1 MDNLFFEQLVQRIEG
16 DRKAMNQAADI
27 LRGMIDRRVWRKL
40 TLKREIPEDLD
51 ELEELFYR
59 QQIFFRQIQME
70 GNWWTR
76 CSGRLLAFTAD
87 DDTPVLLSPGFADYT
102 FVDPRT
108 GRRCSAR
115 KHMDR
120 LKKEAFSLSYPMPQG
135 KLTISSFIGH
145 ALRQL
150 SAYDGICA
158 LLACLGVVLLTM
170 FTPYACKMLFD
181 EVIPS
186 GDANQLTPIAVLLFS
201 AAAGLVMVQM
211 TRNYL
216 VVRMKDKT
224 EYAMQTS
231 LMTRLLSLPVGFFK
245 KYSPGELS
253 NRVLSVVR
261 FSTQLTEDMLS
272 TILTLLFTVMMFL
285 QFFTYGGPLLWT
297 GILVMALYMLTIYVQ
312 YSCRKKVQDQAN
324 VYASKLTGLIY
335 NLAVGAQKIRTNG
348 AEIRAF
354 RHWAEAY
361 EPSDPDGS
369 RYPALFNYSNSISYN
384 FRMVPLIVTMLAAW
398 HYGLGLS
405 DYIAYCSVLTIATEA
420 IQNFQRITK
429 VMAQLAPEIK
439 LCRPILEEQPETDEG
454 SIFLKDVSGNIDI
467 RGLKFRYDEDMPY
480 LFNNLNLRIHA
491 GDYVA
496 FVGPSGC
503 GKSTLVRLM
512 LGFEQAEAG
521 SIFYDEHNLDD
532 INKPS
537 LRRYCISI
545 CLQDGQ
551 LVEGTIRDNILFG
564 NGNYT
569 DEEVWE
575 AAKNAA
581 LIKDIEAMPRGLDT
595 PISADGQGVSGGQRQ
610 RILIA
615 RALIR
620 KPKIVFL
627 DEATSALDNISQH
640 IITENLAKM
649 HCTRITIAHRMST
662 IRECNRI
669 IVLND
674 GRVEEDG
681 SFDELLAKGGLFS
694 EIIKR
699 QTV

>member
-1 MDNLFFEQLVQRIEG
+1 MNNLFFEQLVQRIEG
-16 DRKAMNQAADI
+16 DRKAMNQAAD
-27 LRGMIDRRVWRKL
+27 LFRGMIDRKVWKKL

-51 ELEELFYR
+51 QLEEAFYR
-59 QQIFFRQIQME
+59 QQIFFRQLRLE
-70 GNWWTR
+70 GKWWRR
-76 CSGRLLAFTAD
+76 CSGKLLAFSAD
-87 DDTPVLLSPGFADYT
+87 DDTPVLLAPGFADYT

-108 GRRCSAR
+108 GQRCNARR
-115 KHMDR
+115 HMER
-120 LKKEAFSLSYPMPQG
+120 LKKEAFALSYPLPQG
-135 KLTISSFIGH
+135 ELTIRSLIGH

-150 SAYDGICA
+150 SVYDGVCA

-170 FTPYACKMLFD
+170 FTPYACKLLFD

-186 GDANQLTPIAVLLFS
+186 GDAAQIAPIAVLLFS

-216 VVRMKDKT
+216 VVRMKDKM
-224 EYAMQTS
+224 EYAMQSS
-231 LMTRLLSLPVGFFK
+231 LMTRLLSLPAAFFK

-272 TILTLLFTVMMFL
+272 TILTLLFTVMLFL

-297 GILVMALYMLTIYVQ
+297 GIVVMALYMLTIYVQ

-324 VYASKLTGLIY
+324 AHASKLTGLIY

-405 DYIAYCSVLTIATEA
+405 DYIAYCSVLAIATEA

-429 VMAQLAPEIK
+429 TLAQLAPEIK
-439 LCRPILEEQPETDEG
+439 LCRPILEARPETDEG
-454 SIFLKDVSGNIDI
+454 AIFLKDVSGNIDI

-480 LFNNLNLRIHA
+480 IFNNLNLRINA

-496 FVGPSGC
+496 LVGPSGC

-512 LGFEQAEAG
+512 LGFEQAESG
-521 SIFYDEHNLDD
+521 SIFFDEHNLDD

-564 NGNYT
+564 NGSYS
-569 DEEVWE
+569 DEDVWE

-581 LIKDIEAMPRGLDT
+581 LDKDIEAMPRGLDT

-620 KPKIVFL
+620 KPKIFFL

-640 IITENLAKM
+640 IITENLARM

-669 IVLND
+669 IVLGD
-674 GRVEEDG
+674 GKVAEDG
-681 SFDELLAKGGLFS
+681 SYDELLAKGGLFTD
-694 EIIKR
+694 IIKR
-699 QTV
+699 QTA

>member
-1 MDNLFFEQLVQRIEG
+1 MNNLFFEQLVQRIEG
-16 DRKAMNQAADI
+16 DRTAMNQAAN
-27 LRGMIDRRVWRKL
+27 LFRGMIDRRVWKKL

-51 ELEELFYR
+51 QLEEVFYR
-59 QQIFFRQIQME
+59 QHIFFRQIQLE
-70 GNWWTR
+70 DKWWTR
-76 CSGRLLAFTAD
+76 CSGKLLAFTAE

-108 GRRCSAR
+108 GRRCNAR
-115 KHMDR
+115 KHVGL
-120 LKKEAFSLSYPMPQG
+120 LKQEAFTLTYPMPRG
-135 KLTISSFIGH
+135 KLTVSSFIGY

-150 SAYDGICA
+150 SVYDGICA

-170 FTPYACKMLFD
+170 FTPYACKLLFD

-186 GDANQLTPIAVLLFS
+186 GDASQLTPIAVLLFS
-201 AAAGLVMVQM
+201 AAAGLVLVQM

-224 EYAMQTS
+224 EYAMQSS
-231 LMTRLLSLPVGFFK
+231 LMTRMLSLPASFFK
-245 KYSPGELS
+245 QYSPGELS

-272 TILTLLFTVMMFL
+272 TILTLLFTVMLFF

-297 GILVMALYMLTIYVQ
+297 GILVMALYILTIYVQ
-312 YSCRKKVQDQAN
+312 YACRKKVQDQAN

-361 EPSDPDGS
+361 EPSEPDGS

-384 FRMVPLIVTMLAAW
+384 FRMVPLIVTMIAAW

-420 IQNFQRITK
+420 IQQFQRITK
-429 VMAQLAPEIK
+429 VLAQLAPEIK
-439 LCRPILEEQPETDEG
+439 LCSPLLEARSETDEG

-467 RGLKFRYDEDMPY
+467 RGLKFRYDENMPY
-480 LFNNLNLRIHA
+480 LFNNLSLHINA

-496 FVGPSGC
+496 IVGTSGC
-503 GKSTLVRLM
+503 GKSTLMRLL
-512 LGFEQAEAG
+512 LGFEKAESG
-521 SIFYDEHNLDD
+521 SIFFDEHNLED

-537 LRRYCISI
+537 LRRFCISI

-551 LVEGTIRDNILFG
+551 LVEGSIRDNILFG
-564 NGNYT
+564 NGSYT
-569 DEEVWE
+569 EEEVWE

-581 LIKDIEAMPRGLDT
+581 LADDIKAMPRGLDT

-610 RILIA
+610 RIIIA

-620 KPKIVFL
+620 KPRIFLL

-640 IITENLAKM
+640 IIAENLARMK
-649 HCTRITIAHRMST
+649 CTRITIAHRMST

-669 IVLND
+669 IVLD
-674 GRVEEDG
+674 GGKVAEDG
-681 SFDELLAKGGLFS
+681 SYEELLAKGGLFS
-694 EIIKR
+694 ELIKR
-699 QTV
+699 QTQ

>member
-1 MDNLFFEQLVQRIEG
+1 MNNLFFEQLVQRIEG
-16 DRKAMNQAADI
+16 DRKAMNQAAD
-27 LRGMIDRRVWRKL
+27 LFRGMIDRKVWKKL

-51 ELEELFYR
+51 QLEEAFYR
-59 QQIFFRQIQME
+59 QQIFFRQIRLE
-70 GNWWTR
+70 GKWWRR
-76 CSGRLLAFTAD
+76 CSGKLLAFSAD
-87 DDTPVLLSPGFADYT
+87 DDTPVLLAPGFADYT

-108 GRRCSAR
+108 GQRCNARR
-115 KHMDR
+115 HMER
-120 LKKEAFSLSYPMPQG
+120 LKKEAFALSYPLPQG
-135 KLTISSFIGH
+135 ELTIRSLIGH

-150 SAYDGICA
+150 SVYDGVCA

-170 FTPYACKMLFD
+170 FTPYACKLLFD

-186 GDANQLTPIAVLLFS
+186 GDAAQIAPIAVLLFS

-216 VVRMKDKT
+216 VVRMKDKM
-224 EYAMQTS
+224 EYAMQSS
-231 LMTRLLSLPVGFFK
+231 LMTRLLSLPAAFFK

-272 TILTLLFTVMMFL
+272 TILTLLFTVMLFL

-297 GILVMALYMLTIYVQ
+297 GIVVMALYMLTIYVQ

-324 VYASKLTGLIY
+324 AHASKLTGLIY

-405 DYIAYCSVLTIATEA
+405 DYIAYCSVLAIATEA

-429 VMAQLAPEIK
+429 TLAQLAPEIK
-439 LCRPILEEQPETDEG
+439 LCRPILEARPETDEG

-480 LFNNLNLRIHA
+480 IFNNLNLRINA

-496 FVGPSGC
+496 LVGPSGC

-512 LGFEQAEAG
+512 LGFEQAESG
-521 SIFYDEHNLDD
+521 SIFFDEHNLDD

-564 NGNYT
+564 NGSYS
-569 DEEVWE
+569 DEDVWE

-581 LIKDIEAMPRGLDT
+581 LDKDIEAMPRGLDT

-620 KPKIVFL
+620 KPKIFFL

-640 IITENLAKM
+640 IITENLARM

-669 IVLND
+669 IVLGD
-674 GRVEEDG
+674 GKVAEDG
-681 SFDELLAKGGLFS
+681 SYDELLAKGGLFS

-699 QTV
+699 QTA

>member
-1 MDNLFFEQLVQRIEG
+1 MNNLFFEQLVQRIEG
-16 DRKAMNQAADI
+16 DRKAMNQAAD
-27 LRGMIDRRVWRKL
+27 LFRGMLDRKVWKKL

-51 ELEELFYR
+51 QLEEAFYR
-59 QQIFFRQIQME
+59 QQIFFRQIQLE
-70 GNWWTR
+70 GKWWRR
-76 CSGRLLAFTAD
+76 CSGKLLAFTAD
-87 DDTPVLLSPGFADYT
+87 DDTPVLLAPGFADYT
-102 FVDPRT
+102 FIDPKT
-108 GRRCSAR
+108 GHRCNAR

-120 LKKEAFSLSYPMPQG
+120 LKKEAFALSYPLPQG
-135 KLTISSFIGH
+135 ELTISALIGH

-150 SAYDGICA
+150 SVYDGVCA

-170 FTPYACKMLFD
+170 FTPYACKLLFD

-186 GDANQLTPIAVLLFS
+186 GDAAQIAPIAVLLFS

-224 EYAMQTS
+224 EYAMQSS
-231 LMTRLLSLPVGFFK
+231 LMTRLLSLPVAFFK

-272 TILTLLFTVMMFL
+272 TILTLLFTVMLFL

-297 GILVMALYMLTIYVQ
+297 GIVVMALYMLAIYVQ
-312 YSCRKKVQDQAN
+312 YSCRRKVQDQAN
-324 VYASKLTGLIY
+324 AYGSKLTGVIY
-335 NLAVGAQKIRTNG
+335 NLAAGAQKIRTNG

-405 DYIAYCSVLTIATEA
+405 DYIAYCSVLAIATEA

-429 VMAQLAPEIK
+429 TLAQLAPEIK
-439 LCRPILEEQPETDEG
+439 LCRPILEAQPESDEG
-454 SIFLKDVSGNIDI
+454 SVFLKDVSGNIDI

-480 LFNNLNLRIHA
+480 IFNNLNLRINA

-496 FVGPSGC
+496 LVGPSGC

-512 LGFEQAEAG
+512 LGFEQAESG
-521 SIFYDEHNLDD
+521 SIFFDEHNLDD

-564 NGNYT
+564 NGNYP
-569 DEEVWE
+569 DEAVWE

-581 LIKDIEAMPRGLDT
+581 LDKDIEAMPRGLDT

-620 KPKIVFL
+620 KPKIFFL

-669 IVLND
+669 IVLGD
-674 GRVEEDG
+674 GKVAEDG
-681 SFDELLAKGGLFS
+681 SYDELLAKGGLFS
-694 EIIKR
+694 DIIKR

>member
-1 MDNLFFEQLVQRIEG
+1 MNNLFFEQLVQRIEG
-16 DRKAMNQAADI
+16 DRKAMNQAAD
-27 LRGMIDRRVWRKL
+27 LFRGMIDRKVWKKL

-51 ELEELFYR
+51 QLEEAFYR
-59 QQIFFRQIQME
+59 QQIFFRQIRLE
-70 GNWWTR
+70 GKWWRR
-76 CSGRLLAFTAD
+76 CSGRLLAFSAD
-87 DDTPVLLSPGFADYT
+87 DDTPVLLAPGFADYT
-102 FVDPRT
+102 FVDPKT
-108 GRRCSAR
+108 GQRCNVRR
-115 KHMDR
+115 HMDR
-120 LKKEAFSLSYPMPQG
+120 LKKEAFALSYPLPQG
-135 KLTISSFIGH
+135 ELTIRSLIGH

-150 SAYDGICA
+150 SVYDGVCA

-170 FTPYACKMLFD
+170 FTPYACKLLFD

-186 GDANQLTPIAVLLFS
+186 GDAAQIAPIAVLLFS

-216 VVRMKDKT
+216 VVRMKDKM
-224 EYAMQTS
+224 EYAMQSS
-231 LMTRLLSLPVGFFK
+231 LMTRLLSLPAAFFK

-272 TILTLLFTVMMFL
+272 TILTLLFTVMLFL

-297 GILVMALYMLTIYVQ
+297 GIVVMALYLLTIYVQ

-324 VYASKLTGLIY
+324 AYASKLTGLIY

-429 VMAQLAPEIK
+429 TLAQLAPEIK
-439 LCRPILEEQPETDEG
+439 LCRPILEARPETDEG

-480 LFNNLNLRIHA
+480 IFNNLNLRINA

-512 LGFEQAEAG
+512 LGFEQAESG

-564 NGNYT
+564 NGSYS
-569 DEEVWE
+569 DEDVWE

-581 LIKDIEAMPRGLDT
+581 LDKDIEAMPRGLDT

-620 KPKIVFL
+620 KPKIFFL

-640 IITENLAKM
+640 IITENLARM

-669 IVLND
+669 IVLSD
-674 GRVEEDG
+674 GKVAEDG
-681 SFDELLAKGGLFS
+681 SYDELLAKGGLFS

>member
-1 MDNLFFEQLVQRIEG
+1 MNNLFFEQLVQRIEG

-27 LRGMIDRRVWRKL
+27 FRGMIDRRVWRTL
-40 TLKREIPEDLD
+40 NLKREIPEDLD
-51 ELEELFYR
+51 ELEETFYR
-59 QQIFFRQIQME
+59 EQIFFRQIRLE
-70 GNWWTR
+70 DKWWTR
-76 CSGRLLAFTAD
+76 CSGKLLAFSAD
-87 DDTPVLLSPGFADYT
+87 DDTPVLLTPGFADYT
-102 FVDPRT
+102 FVNPRT
-108 GRRCSAR
+108 GHRCNARRNV
-115 KHMDR
+115 DL
-120 LKKEAFSLSYPMPQG
+120 LKKEAFTLTYPMPRG
-135 KLTISSFIGH
+135 ELTIRSFFGH

-150 SAYDGICA
+150 SVYDAVCS
-158 LLACLGVVLLTM
+158 LLGCLGVVLLTM
-170 FTPYACKMLFD
+170 FTPYACKLLFD

-186 GDANQLTPIAVLLFS
+186 GDASQLTPIAVLLFS

-216 VVRMKDKT
+216 VVRMKDKM
-224 EYAMQTS
+224 EYAMQSS
-231 LMTRLLSLPVGFFK
+231 LMTRLLSLPASFFK

-261 FSTQLTEDMLS
+261 FSTHLTEDMLS
-272 TILTLLFTVMMFL
+272 TILTLLFTVMLFL

-312 YSCRKKVQDQAN
+312 YSCRRKVQNQAN
-324 VYASKLTGLIY
+324 ACASKLTGLIY

-398 HYGLGLS
+398 HFGLGLS
-405 DYIAYCSVLTIATEA
+405 DYIAYCSVLTIATES
-420 IQNFQRITK
+420 IQQFQRITK
-429 VMAQLAPEIK
+429 VLAELAPEIK
-439 LCRPILEEQPETDEG
+439 LCSPLLEAEPESIGG
-454 SIFLKDVSGNIDI
+454 SVFLKEVSGNIDI
-467 RGLKFRYDEDMPY
+467 RGLKFRYNEDMPY
-480 LFNNLNLRIHA
+480 IFNNLNLSIHA

-496 FVGPSGC
+496 IVGPSGC

-512 LGFEQAEAG
+512 LGFEKAESG
-521 SIFYDEHNLDD
+521 SIFFDEHNLDD

-564 NGNYT
+564 NGSYS

-575 AAKNAA
+575 AARNAA
-581 LIKDIEAMPRGLDT
+581 LDGDIKAMPRGMDT

-620 KPKIVFL
+620 KPRIFLL

-640 IITENLAKM
+640 IITENLARMK
-649 HCTRITIAHRMST
+649 CTRITIAHRMST
-662 IRECNRI
+662 IRDCNRI
-669 IVLND
+669 IVLGD
-674 GRVEEDG
+674 GRVAEDG
-681 SFDELLAKGGLFS
+681 SFDELMAKGGLFS

-699 QTV
+699 QTA

>member
-1 MDNLFFEQLVQRIEG
+1 MVAN
-16 DRKAMNQAADI
+16 
-27 LRGMIDRRVWRKL
+27 
-40 TLKREIPEDLD
+40 PSED
-51 ELEELFYR
+51 
-59 QQIFFRQIQME
+59 
-70 GNWWTR
+70 
-76 CSGRLLAFTAD
+76 CS
-87 DDTPVLLSPGFADYT
+87 
-102 FVDPRT
+102 
-108 GRRCSAR
+108 
-115 KHMDR
+115 HHHHE
-120 LKKEAFSLSYPMPQG
+120 KEAA
-135 KLTISSFIGH
+135 GH

-150 SAYDGICA
+150 SVYDAVCS
-158 LLACLGVVLLTM
+158 LLGCLGVVLLTM
-170 FTPYACKMLFD
+170 FTPYACKLLFD

-186 GDANQLTPIAVLLFS
+186 GDASQLTPIAVLLFS

-216 VVRMKDKT
+216 VVRMKDKM
-224 EYAMQTS
+224 EYAMQSS
-231 LMTRLLSLPVGFFK
+231 LMTRLLSLPASFFK

-261 FSTQLTEDMLS
+261 FSTHLTEDMLS
-272 TILTLLFTVMMFL
+272 TILTLLFTVMLFL

-312 YSCRKKVQDQAN
+312 YSCRRKVQNQAN
-324 VYASKLTGLIY
+324 ACASKLTGLIY

-398 HYGLGLS
+398 HFGLGLS
-405 DYIAYCSVLTIATEA
+405 DYIAYCSVLTIATES
-420 IQNFQRITK
+420 IQQFQRITK
-429 VMAQLAPEIK
+429 VLAELAPEIK
-439 LCRPILEEQPETDEG
+439 LCSPLLEAEPESIGG
-454 SIFLKDVSGNIDI
+454 SVFLKEVSGNIDI
-467 RGLKFRYDEDMPY
+467 RGLKFRYNEDMPY
-480 LFNNLNLRIHA
+480 IFNNLNLSIHA

-496 FVGPSGC
+496 IVGPSGC

-512 LGFEQAEAG
+512 LGFEKAESG
-521 SIFYDEHNLDD
+521 SIFFDEHNLDD

-564 NGNYT
+564 NGSYS

-581 LIKDIEAMPRGLDT
+581 LDGDIKAMPRGMDT

-620 KPKIVFL
+620 KPRVFLL

-640 IITENLAKM
+640 IITENLARMK
-649 HCTRITIAHRMST
+649 CTRITIAHRMST
-662 IRECNRI
+662 IRDCNRI
-669 IVLND
+669 IVLGD
-674 GRVEEDG
+674 GRVAEDG
-681 SFDELLAKGGLFS
+681 SFDELMAKGGLFS

-699 QTV
+699 QTA

>member
-1 MDNLFFEQLVQRIEG
+1 MNNLFFEQLVQRIEG
-16 DRKAMNQAADI
+16 DRKAMNQAAD
-27 LRGMIDRRVWRKL
+27 LFRGMIDRKVWKKL

-51 ELEELFYR
+51 QLEEAFYR
-59 QQIFFRQIQME
+59 QQIFFRQLRLE
-70 GNWWTR
+70 GKWWRR
-76 CSGRLLAFTAD
+76 CSGKLLAFSAD
-87 DDTPVLLSPGFADYT
+87 DDTPVLLAPGFADYT

-108 GRRCSAR
+108 GQRCNARR
-115 KHMDR
+115 HMER
-120 LKKEAFSLSYPMPQG
+120 LKKEAFALSYPLPQG
-135 KLTISSFIGH
+135 ELTIRSLIGH

-150 SAYDGICA
+150 SVYDGVCA

-170 FTPYACKMLFD
+170 FTPYACKLLFD

-186 GDANQLTPIAVLLFS
+186 GDAAQIAPIAVLLFS

-216 VVRMKDKT
+216 VVRMKDKM
-224 EYAMQTS
+224 EYAMQSS
-231 LMTRLLSLPVGFFK
+231 LMTRLLSLPAAFFK

-272 TILTLLFTVMMFL
+272 TILTLLFTVMLFL

-297 GILVMALYMLTIYVQ
+297 GIVVMALYMLTIYVQ

-324 VYASKLTGLIY
+324 AHASKLTGLIY

-405 DYIAYCSVLTIATEA
+405 DYIAYCSVLAIATEA

-429 VMAQLAPEIK
+429 TLAQLAPEIK
-439 LCRPILEEQPETDEG
+439 LCRPILEARPETDEG

-480 LFNNLNLRIHA
+480 IFNNLNLRINA

-496 FVGPSGC
+496 LVGPSGC

-512 LGFEQAEAG
+512 LGFEQAESG
-521 SIFYDEHNLDD
+521 SIFFDEHNLDD

-564 NGNYT
+564 NGSYS

-581 LIKDIEAMPRGLDT
+581 LDKDIEAMPRGLDT

-620 KPKIVFL
+620 KPKIFFL

-640 IITENLAKM
+640 IITENLARM

-669 IVLND
+669 IVLGD
-674 GRVEEDG
+674 GKVAEDG
-681 SFDELLAKGGLFS
+681 SYDELLAKGGLFTD
-694 EIIKR
+694 IIKR

>member
-1 MDNLFFEQLVQRIEG
+1 MNNLFFEQLVQRIEG
-16 DRKAMNQAADI
+16 DRKAMNQAAD
-27 LRGMIDRRVWRKL
+27 LFRGMIDRKVWKKL

-51 ELEELFYR
+51 QLEEAFYR
-59 QQIFFRQIQME
+59 QQIFFRQIRLE
-70 GNWWTR
+70 GKWWRR
-76 CSGRLLAFTAD
+76 CSGKLLAFSAD
-87 DDTPVLLSPGFADYT
+87 DDTPVLLAPGFADYI

-108 GRRCSAR
+108 GQRCNARR
-115 KHMDR
+115 HMER
-120 LKKEAFSLSYPMPQG
+120 LKKEAFALSYPLPQG
-135 KLTISSFIGH
+135 ELTISSLIGH

-150 SAYDGICA
+150 SVYDGVCA

-170 FTPYACKMLFD
+170 FTPYACKLLFD

-186 GDANQLTPIAVLLFS
+186 GDAAQIAPIAVLLFS

-216 VVRMKDKT
+216 VVRMKDKM
-224 EYAMQTS
+224 EYAMQSS
-231 LMTRLLSLPVGFFK
+231 LMTRLLSLPAAFFK

-272 TILTLLFTVMMFL
+272 TILTLLFTVMLFL

-297 GILVMALYMLTIYVQ
+297 GIVVMALYMLTIYVQ

-324 VYASKLTGLIY
+324 AHASKLTGLIY

-405 DYIAYCSVLTIATEA
+405 DYIAYCSVLAIATEA

-429 VMAQLAPEIK
+429 TLAQLAPEIK
-439 LCRPILEEQPETDEG
+439 LCRPILEARPETDEG

-480 LFNNLNLRIHA
+480 IFNNLNLRINA

-496 FVGPSGC
+496 LVGPSGC

-512 LGFEQAEAG
+512 LGFEQAESG
-521 SIFYDEHNLDD
+521 SIFFDEHNLDD

-564 NGNYT
+564 NGSYS
-569 DEEVWE
+569 DEDVWE

-581 LIKDIEAMPRGLDT
+581 LDKDIEAMPRGLDT

-620 KPKIVFL
+620 KPKIFFL

-640 IITENLAKM
+640 IITENLARM
-649 HCTRITIAHRMST
+649 RCTRITIAHRMST

-669 IVLND
+669 IVLGD
-674 GRVEEDG
+674 GKVAEDG
-681 SFDELLAKGGLFS
+681 SYDELLAKGGLFTD
-694 EIIKR
+694 IIKR
-699 QTV
+699 QTA

>member
-1 MDNLFFEQLVQRIEG
+1 MNNLFFEQLVQRIEG

-27 LRGMIDRRVWRKL
+27 FQGMIDRRVWKKL

-51 ELEELFYR
+51 QLEEVFYR
-59 QQIFFRQIQME
+59 QKIFFRQIQLE
-70 GNWWTR
+70 DKWWTR
-76 CSGRLLAFTAD
+76 CSGKLLAFTAE

-108 GRRCSAR
+108 GRRCNAR
-115 KHMDR
+115 KHAGL
-120 LKKEAFSLSYPMPQG
+120 LKQEAFTLTYPMPRG
-135 KLTISSFIGH
+135 KLTVSSFIGH

-150 SAYDGICA
+150 SVYDGICA

-170 FTPYACKMLFD
+170 FTPYACKLLFD

-186 GDANQLTPIAVLLFS
+186 GDASQLTPIAVLLFS
-201 AAAGLVMVQM
+201 AAAGLVLVQM

-224 EYAMQTS
+224 EYAMQSS
-231 LMTRLLSLPVGFFK
+231 LMTRMLSLPASFFK
-245 KYSPGELS
+245 QYSPGELS

-272 TILTLLFTVMMFL
+272 TILTLIFTVMLFL

-297 GILVMALYMLTIYVQ
+297 GILVMVLYMLTIYVQ

-324 VYASKLTGLIY
+324 ASASKLTGLIY
-335 NLAVGAQKIRTNG
+335 NLATGAQKIRTNG

-420 IQNFQRITK
+420 IQQFQRITK
-429 VMAQLAPEIK
+429 VLAQLAPEIK
-439 LCRPILEEQPETDEG
+439 LCRPLLEAQPETDEG
-454 SIFLKDVSGNIDI
+454 DIFLKDVSGNIEI

-480 LFNNLNLRIHA
+480 LFNNLNLRINA

-496 FVGPSGC
+496 LVGPSGC

-512 LGFEQAEAG
+512 LGFEKAESG

-537 LRRYCISI
+537 LRRFCISI

-564 NGNYT
+564 NGNYP

-581 LIKDIEAMPRGLDT
+581 LDKDIEAMPRGLDT

-620 KPKIVFL
+620 KPKIFFL

-640 IITENLAKM
+640 IITENLARM

-669 IVLND
+669 IVLGD
-674 GRVEEDG
+674 GKVAEDG
-681 SFDELLAKGGLFS
+681 SYDELLAKGGLFTD
-694 EIIKR
+694 IIKR

>member
-1 MDNLFFEQLVQRIEG
+1 MNNLFFEQLVQRIEG
-16 DRKAMNQAADI
+16 DRKAMNQAAD
-27 LRGMIDRRVWRKL
+27 LFRGMIDRKVWKKL

-51 ELEELFYR
+51 QLEEAFYR
-59 QQIFFRQIQME
+59 QQIFFRQIRLE
-70 GNWWTR
+70 GKWWRR
-76 CSGRLLAFTAD
+76 CSGKLLAFSAD
-87 DDTPVLLSPGFADYT
+87 DDTPVLLAPGFADYI

-108 GRRCSAR
+108 GQRCNAR
-115 KHMDR
+115 KHMER
-120 LKKEAFSLSYPMPQG
+120 LKKEAFALSYPLPQG
-135 KLTISSFIGH
+135 ELTIRSLIGH

-150 SAYDGICA
+150 NVYDGVCA

-170 FTPYACKMLFD
+170 FTPYACKLLFD

-186 GDANQLTPIAVLLFS
+186 GDAAQIAPIAVLLFS

-216 VVRMKDKT
+216 VVRMKDKM
-224 EYAMQTS
+224 EYAMQSS
-231 LMTRLLSLPVGFFK
+231 LMTRLLSLPAAFFK

-272 TILTLLFTVMMFL
+272 TILTLLFTVMLFL

-297 GILVMALYMLTIYVQ
+297 GIVVMALYMLTIYVQ

-324 VYASKLTGLIY
+324 AHASKLTGLIY

-405 DYIAYCSVLTIATEA
+405 DYIAYCSVLAIATEA

-429 VMAQLAPEIK
+429 TLAQLAPEIK
-439 LCRPILEEQPETDEG
+439 LCRPILEARPETDEG

-480 LFNNLNLRIHA
+480 IFNNLNLRINA

-496 FVGPSGC
+496 LVGPSGC

-512 LGFEQAEAG
+512 LGFEQAESG
-521 SIFYDEHNLDD
+521 SIFFDEHNLDD

-564 NGNYT
+564 NGSYS

-581 LIKDIEAMPRGLDT
+581 LDKDIEAMPRGLDT

-620 KPKIVFL
+620 KPKIFFL

-640 IITENLAKM
+640 IITENLARM

-669 IVLND
+669 IVLGD
-674 GRVEEDG
+674 GKVAEDG
-681 SFDELLAKGGLFS
+681 SYDELLAKGGLFTN
-694 EIIKR
+694 IIKR

>member
-1 MDNLFFEQLVQRIEG
+1 MNNLFFEQLVQRIEG

-51 ELEELFYR
+51 ELEEAFYR
-59 QQIFFRQIQME
+59 QQIFFRQIQLE
-70 GNWWTR
+70 GKWWTR
-76 CSGRLLAFTAD
+76 CSGKLLAFSAD
-87 DDTPVLLSPGFADYT
+87 DDTPILLAPGFADYT

-108 GRRCSAR
+108 GHRCSAR

-120 LKKEAFSLSYPMPQG
+120 LKKEAFTLTYPMPQE
-135 KLTISSFIGH
+135 KLTIGSFIGH

-150 SAYDGICA
+150 SVYDGICA

-170 FTPYACKMLFD
+170 FTPYACKLLFD

-186 GDANQLTPIAVLLFS
+186 GDATQLTPVAVLLFS

-224 EYAMQTS
+224 EYAMQSS
-231 LMTRLLSLPVGFFK
+231 LMTRLLSLPVSFFK

-297 GILVMALYMLTIYVQ
+297 GILVMALYMLAIYVQ

-324 VYASKLTGLIY
+324 VCASKLTGLIY

-429 VMAQLAPEIK
+429 VLAQLAPEIK
-439 LCRPILEEQPETDEG
+439 LCRPILEAQPETDEG
-454 SIFLKDVSGNIDI
+454 SIFLKNVSGNIDI

-480 LFNNLNLRIHA
+480 LFNNLNLSIHA

-496 FVGPSGC
+496 LVGPSGC

-512 LGFEQAEAG
+512 LGFEKAENG

-551 LVEGTIRDNILFG
+551 LVEGSIRDNILFG
-564 NGNYT
+564 NGNYS

-581 LIKDIEAMPRGLDT
+581 LDKDIEAMPRGLDT

-610 RILIA
+610 RILLA
-615 RALIR
+615 RAFIR

-640 IITENLAKM
+640 IITENLARM

-669 IVLND
+669 IVLNN

-681 SFDELLAKGGLFS
+681 SYDELVAKGGLFC

>member
-1 MDNLFFEQLVQRIEG
+1 MNNLFFEQLVQRIEG
-16 DRKAMNQAADI
+16 DRKAMNQAAD
-27 LRGMIDRRVWRKL
+27 LFRGMIDRKVWKKL

-51 ELEELFYR
+51 QLEEAFYR
-59 QQIFFRQIQME
+59 QQIFFRQIRLE
-70 GNWWTR
+70 GKWWRR
-76 CSGRLLAFTAD
+76 CSGKLLAFSAD
-87 DDTPVLLSPGFADYT
+87 DDTPVLLAPGFADYT

-108 GRRCSAR
+108 GQRCNARR
-115 KHMDR
+115 HMER
-120 LKKEAFSLSYPMPQG
+120 LKKEAFALSYPLPQG
-135 KLTISSFIGH
+135 ELTIRSLIGH

-150 SAYDGICA
+150 SVYDGVCA

-170 FTPYACKMLFD
+170 FTPYACKLLFD

-186 GDANQLTPIAVLLFS
+186 GDAAQIAPIAVLLFS

-216 VVRMKDKT
+216 VVRMKDKM
-224 EYAMQTS
+224 EYAMQSS
-231 LMTRLLSLPVGFFK
+231 LMTRLLSLPAAFFK

-272 TILTLLFTVMMFL
+272 TILTLLFTVMLFL

-297 GILVMALYMLTIYVQ
+297 GIVVMALYMLTIYVQ

-324 VYASKLTGLIY
+324 AHASKLTGLIY

-405 DYIAYCSVLTIATEA
+405 DYIAYCSVLAIATEA

-429 VMAQLAPEIK
+429 TLAQLAPEIK
-439 LCRPILEEQPETDEG
+439 LCRPILEARPETDEG

-480 LFNNLNLRIHA
+480 IFNNLNLRINA

-496 FVGPSGC
+496 LVGPSGC

-512 LGFEQAEAG
+512 LGFEQAESG
-521 SIFYDEHNLDD
+521 SIFFDEHNLDD

-564 NGNYT
+564 NGSYS
-569 DEEVWE
+569 DEDVWE

-581 LIKDIEAMPRGLDT
+581 LDKDIEAMPRGLDT

-620 KPKIVFL
+620 KPKIFFL

-640 IITENLAKM
+640 IITENLARM

-669 IVLND
+669 IVLGD
-674 GRVEEDG
+674 GKVAEDG
-681 SFDELLAKGGLFS
+681 SYDELLAKGGLFTD
-694 EIIKR
+694 IIKR

>member
-1 MDNLFFEQLVQRIEG
+1 MNNLFFEQLVQRIEG
-16 DRKAMNQAADI
+16 DRKAMNQAAD
-27 LRGMIDRRVWRKL
+27 LFRGMIDRKVWKKL

-51 ELEELFYR
+51 QLEEAFYR
-59 QQIFFRQIQME
+59 QQIFFRQIRLE
-70 GNWWTR
+70 GKWWRR
-76 CSGRLLAFTAD
+76 CSGKLLAFSAD
-87 DDTPVLLSPGFADYT
+87 DDTPVLLAPGFADYT

-108 GRRCSAR
+108 GQRCNARR
-115 KHMDR
+115 HMER
-120 LKKEAFSLSYPMPQG
+120 LKKEAFALSYPLPQG
-135 KLTISSFIGH
+135 ELTIRSLIGH

-150 SAYDGICA
+150 SVYDGVCA

-170 FTPYACKMLFD
+170 FTPYACKLLFD

-186 GDANQLTPIAVLLFS
+186 GDAAQIAPIAVLLFS

-216 VVRMKDKT
+216 VVRMKDKM
-224 EYAMQTS
+224 EYAMQSS
-231 LMTRLLSLPVGFFK
+231 LMTRLLSLPAAFFK

-272 TILTLLFTVMMFL
+272 TILTLLFTVMLFL

-297 GILVMALYMLTIYVQ
+297 GIVVMALYMLTIYVQ

-324 VYASKLTGLIY
+324 AHASKLTGLIY

-405 DYIAYCSVLTIATEA
+405 DYIAYCSVLAIATEA

-429 VMAQLAPEIK
+429 TLAQLAPEIK
-439 LCRPILEEQPETDEG
+439 LCRPILEARPETDEG
-454 SIFLKDVSGNIDI
+454 AIFLKDVSGNIDI

-480 LFNNLNLRIHA
+480 IFNNLNLRINA

-496 FVGPSGC
+496 LVGPSGC

-512 LGFEQAEAG
+512 LGFEQAESG
-521 SIFYDEHNLDD
+521 SIFFDEHNLDD

-564 NGNYT
+564 NGSYS
-569 DEEVWE
+569 DEDVWE

-581 LIKDIEAMPRGLDT
+581 LDKDIEAMPRGLDT

-620 KPKIVFL
+620 KPKIFFL

-640 IITENLAKM
+640 IITENLARM

-669 IVLND
+669 IVLGD
-674 GRVEEDG
+674 GKVAEDG
-681 SFDELLAKGGLFS
+681 SYDELLAKGGLFTD
-694 EIIKR
+694 IIKR
-699 QTV
+699 QTA

>member
-76 CSGRLLAFTAD
+76 CSGRLLAFSAD

-150 SAYDGICA
+150 SVYDGVCA

-480 LFNNLNLRIHA
+480 IFNNLNLRINA

-532 INKPS
+532 INRPS

>member
-1 MDNLFFEQLVQRIEG
+1 MNNLFFEQLVQRIEG

-27 LRGMIDRRVWRKL
+27 FRGMIDRRVWRTL
-40 TLKREIPEDLD
+40 NLKREIPEDLD
-51 ELEELFYR
+51 ELEETFYR
-59 QQIFFRQIQME
+59 EQIFFRQIRLE
-70 GNWWTR
+70 DKWWTR
-76 CSGRLLAFTAD
+76 CSGKLLAFSAD
-87 DDTPVLLSPGFADYT
+87 DDTPVLLTPGFADYT
-102 FVDPRT
+102 FVNPRT
-108 GRRCSAR
+108 GHRCNARRNV
-115 KHMDR
+115 DL
-120 LKKEAFSLSYPMPQG
+120 LKKEAFTLTYPMPRG
-135 KLTISSFIGH
+135 ELTIRSFFGH

-150 SAYDGICA
+150 SVYDAVCS
-158 LLACLGVVLLTM
+158 LLGCLGVVLLTM
-170 FTPYACKMLFD
+170 FTPYACKLLFD

-186 GDANQLTPIAVLLFS
+186 GDASQLTPIAVLLFS

-216 VVRMKDKT
+216 VVRMKDKM
-224 EYAMQTS
+224 EYAMQSS
-231 LMTRLLSLPVGFFK
+231 LMTRLLSLPASFFK

-261 FSTQLTEDMLS
+261 FSTHLTEDMLS
-272 TILTLLFTVMMFL
+272 TILTLLFTVMLFL

-312 YSCRKKVQDQAN
+312 YSCRRKVQNQAN
-324 VYASKLTGLIY
+324 ACASKLTGLIY

-398 HYGLGLS
+398 HFGLGLS
-405 DYIAYCSVLTIATEA
+405 DYIAYCSVLTIATES
-420 IQNFQRITK
+420 IQQFQRITK
-429 VMAQLAPEIK
+429 VLAERAPEIK
-439 LCRPILEEQPETDEG
+439 LCSPLLEAEPESIGG
-454 SIFLKDVSGNIDI
+454 SVFLKEVSGNIDI
-467 RGLKFRYDEDMPY
+467 RGLKFRYNEDMPY
-480 LFNNLNLRIHA
+480 IFNNLNLSIHA

-496 FVGPSGC
+496 IVGPSGC

-512 LGFEQAEAG
+512 LGFEKAESG
-521 SIFYDEHNLDD
+521 SIFFDEHNLDD

-564 NGNYT
+564 NGSYS

-581 LIKDIEAMPRGLDT
+581 LDGDIKAMPRGMDT

-620 KPKIVFL
+620 KPRVFLL

-640 IITENLAKM
+640 IITENLARMK
-649 HCTRITIAHRMST
+649 CTRITIAHRMST
-662 IRECNRI
+662 IRDCNRI
-669 IVLND
+669 IVLGD
-674 GRVEEDG
+674 GRVAEDG
-681 SFDELLAKGGLFS
+681 SFDELMAKGGLFS

-699 QTV
+699 QTA

>member
-1 MDNLFFEQLVQRIEG
+1 MNNLFFEQLVQRIEG

-27 LRGMIDRRVWRKL
+27 FRGMIDRRVWRTL
-40 TLKREIPEDLD
+40 NLKREIPEDLD
-51 ELEELFYR
+51 ELEETFYR
-59 QQIFFRQIQME
+59 EQIFFRQIRLE
-70 GNWWTR
+70 DKWWTR
-76 CSGRLLAFTAD
+76 CSGKLLAFSAD
-87 DDTPVLLSPGFADYT
+87 DDTPVLLTPGFADYT
-102 FVDPRT
+102 FVNPRT
-108 GRRCSAR
+108 GHRCNARRNV
-115 KHMDR
+115 DL
-120 LKKEAFSLSYPMPQG
+120 LKKEAFTLTYPMPRG
-135 KLTISSFIGH
+135 ELTIRSFFGH

-150 SAYDGICA
+150 SVYDAVCS
-158 LLACLGVVLLTM
+158 LLGCLGVVLLTM
-170 FTPYACKMLFD
+170 FTPYACKLLFD

-186 GDANQLTPIAVLLFS
+186 GDASQLTPIAVLLFS

-216 VVRMKDKT
+216 VVRMKDKM
-224 EYAMQTS
+224 EYAMQSS
-231 LMTRLLSLPVGFFK
+231 LMTRLLSLPASFFK

-261 FSTQLTEDMLS
+261 FSTHLTEDMLS
-272 TILTLLFTVMMFL
+272 TILTLLFTVMLFL

-312 YSCRKKVQDQAN
+312 YSCRRKVQNQAN
-324 VYASKLTGLIY
+324 ACASKLTGLIY

-398 HYGLGLS
+398 HFGLGLS
-405 DYIAYCSVLTIATEA
+405 DYIAYCSVLTIATES
-420 IQNFQRITK
+420 IQQFQRITK
-429 VMAQLAPEIK
+429 VLAELAPEIK
-439 LCRPILEEQPETDEG
+439 LCSPLLEAEPESIGG
-454 SIFLKDVSGNIDI
+454 SVFLKEVSGNIDI
-467 RGLKFRYDEDMPY
+467 RGLKFRYNEDMPY
-480 LFNNLNLRIHA
+480 IFNNLNLSIHA

-496 FVGPSGC
+496 IVGPSGC

-512 LGFEQAEAG
+512 LGFEKAESG
-521 SIFYDEHNLDD
+521 SIFFDEHNLDD

-564 NGNYT
+564 NGSYS

-581 LIKDIEAMPRGLDT
+581 LDGDIKAMPRGMDT

-620 KPKIVFL
+620 KPRIVFL

-640 IITENLAKM
+640 IITENLARMK
-649 HCTRITIAHRMST
+649 CTRITIAHRMST
-662 IRECNRI
+662 IRDCNRI
-669 IVLND
+669 IVLGD
-674 GRVEEDG
+674 GRVAEDG
-681 SFDELLAKGGLFS
+681 SFDELMAKGGLFS

-699 QTV
+699 QTA

>member
-1 MDNLFFEQLVQRIEG
+1 MNNLFFEQLVQRIEG
-16 DRKAMNQAADI
+16 DRKAMNQAAD
-27 LRGMIDRRVWRKL
+27 LFRGMIDRKVWKKL

-51 ELEELFYR
+51 QLEEAFYR
-59 QQIFFRQIQME
+59 QQIFFRQIRLE
-70 GNWWTR
+70 GKWWRR
-76 CSGRLLAFTAD
+76 CSGKLLAFSAD
-87 DDTPVLLSPGFADYT
+87 DDTPVLLAPGFADYT

-108 GRRCSAR
+108 GQRCNARR
-115 KHMDR
+115 HMER
-120 LKKEAFSLSYPMPQG
+120 LKKEAFALSYPLPQG
-135 KLTISSFIGH
+135 ELTIRSLIGH

-150 SAYDGICA
+150 SVYDGVCA

-170 FTPYACKMLFD
+170 FTPYACKLLFD

-186 GDANQLTPIAVLLFS
+186 GDAAQIAPIAVLLFS

-216 VVRMKDKT
+216 VVRMKDKM
-224 EYAMQTS
+224 EYAMQSS
-231 LMTRLLSLPVGFFK
+231 LMTRLLSLPAAFFK

-272 TILTLLFTVMMFL
+272 TILTLLFTVMLFL

-297 GILVMALYMLTIYVQ
+297 GIVVMALYMLTIYVQ

-324 VYASKLTGLIY
+324 AHASKLTGLIY

-405 DYIAYCSVLTIATEA
+405 DYIAYCSVLAIATEA

-429 VMAQLAPEIK
+429 TLAQLAPEIK
-439 LCRPILEEQPETDEG
+439 LCRPILEARPETDEG

-480 LFNNLNLRIHA
+480 IFNNLNLRINA

-496 FVGPSGC
+496 LVGPSGC

-512 LGFEQAEAG
+512 LGFEQAESG
-521 SIFYDEHNLDD
+521 SIFFDEHNLDD

-564 NGNYT
+564 NGSYS
-569 DEEVWE
+569 DEDVWE

-581 LIKDIEAMPRGLDT
+581 LDKDIEAMPRGLDT

-620 KPKIVFL
+620 KPKIFLL

-640 IITENLAKM
+640 IITENLARM

-669 IVLND
+669 IVLGD
-674 GRVEEDG
+674 GRVAEDG
-681 SFDELLAKGGLFS
+681 TYDELLAKGGLFS
-694 EIIKR
+694 DIIKR
-699 QTV
+699 QTA

>member
-1 MDNLFFEQLVQRIEG
+1 MNNLFFEQLVQRIEG

-27 LRGMIDRRVWRKL
+27 FRGMIDRRVWRTL
-40 TLKREIPEDLD
+40 NLKREIPEDLD
-51 ELEELFYR
+51 ELEETFYR
-59 QQIFFRQIQME
+59 EQIFFRQIRLE
-70 GNWWTR
+70 DKWWTR
-76 CSGRLLAFTAD
+76 CSGKLLAFSAD
-87 DDTPVLLSPGFADYT
+87 DDTPVLLTPGFADYT
-102 FVDPRT
+102 FVNPRT
-108 GRRCSAR
+108 GHRCNARRNV
-115 KHMDR
+115 DL
-120 LKKEAFSLSYPMPQG
+120 LKKEAFTLTYPMPRG
-135 KLTISSFIGH
+135 ELTIRSFFGH

-150 SAYDGICA
+150 SVYDAVCS
-158 LLACLGVVLLTM
+158 LLGCLGVVLLTM
-170 FTPYACKMLFD
+170 FTPYACKLLFD

-186 GDANQLTPIAVLLFS
+186 GDASQLTPIAVLLFS

-216 VVRMKDKT
+216 VVRMKDKM
-224 EYAMQTS
+224 EYAMQSS
-231 LMTRLLSLPVGFFK
+231 LMTRLLSLPASFFK

-261 FSTQLTEDMLS
+261 FSTHLTEDMLS
-272 TILTLLFTVMMFL
+272 TILTLLFTVMLFL

-312 YSCRKKVQDQAN
+312 YSCRRKVQNQAN
-324 VYASKLTGLIY
+324 ACASKLTGLIY

-398 HYGLGLS
+398 HFGLGLS
-405 DYIAYCSVLTIATEA
+405 DYIAYCSVLTIATES
-420 IQNFQRITK
+420 IQQFQRITK
-429 VMAQLAPEIK
+429 VLAELAPEIK
-439 LCRPILEEQPETDEG
+439 LCSPLLEAEPE
-454 SIFLKDVSGNIDI
+454 SIGGAVFLKEVSGNIDI
-467 RGLKFRYDEDMPY
+467 RGLKFRYNEDMPY
-480 LFNNLNLRIHA
+480 IFNNLNLSIHA

-496 FVGPSGC
+496 IVGPSGC

-512 LGFEQAEAG
+512 LGFEKAESG
-521 SIFYDEHNLDD
+521 SIFFDEHNLDD

-564 NGNYT
+564 NGSYS

-581 LIKDIEAMPRGLDT
+581 LDGDIKAMPRGMDT

-610 RILIA
+610 RILIT

-620 KPKIVFL
+620 KPRVFLL

-640 IITENLAKM
+640 IITENLARMK
-649 HCTRITIAHRMST
+649 CTRITIAHRMST
-662 IRECNRI
+662 IRDCNRI
-669 IVLND
+669 IVLGD
-674 GRVEEDG
+674 GRVAEDG
-681 SFDELLAKGGLFS
+681 SFDELMAKGGLFS

-699 QTV
+699 QTA

>member
-1 MDNLFFEQLVQRIEG
+1 MNNLFFEQLVQRIEG
-16 DRKAMNQAADI
+16 DRKAMNQAAD
-27 LRGMIDRRVWRKL
+27 LFRGMIDRKVWKKL

-51 ELEELFYR
+51 QLEEAFYR
-59 QQIFFRQIQME
+59 QQIFFRQIRLE
-70 GNWWTR
+70 GKWWRR
-76 CSGRLLAFTAD
+76 CSGKLLAFSAD
-87 DDTPVLLSPGFADYT
+87 DDTPVLLAPGFADYI

-108 GRRCSAR
+108 GQRCNAR
-115 KHMDR
+115 KHMER
-120 LKKEAFSLSYPMPQG
+120 LKKEAFALSYPLPQG
-135 KLTISSFIGH
+135 ELTIRSLIGH

-150 SAYDGICA
+150 SVYDGVCA

-170 FTPYACKMLFD
+170 FTPYACKLLFD

-186 GDANQLTPIAVLLFS
+186 GDAAQIAPIAVLLFS

-216 VVRMKDKT
+216 VVRMKDKM
-224 EYAMQTS
+224 EYAMQSS
-231 LMTRLLSLPVGFFK
+231 LMTRLLSLPAAFFK

-272 TILTLLFTVMMFL
+272 TILTLLFTVMLFL

-297 GILVMALYMLTIYVQ
+297 GIVVMALYMLTIYVQ

-324 VYASKLTGLIY
+324 AHASKLTGLIY

-405 DYIAYCSVLTIATEA
+405 DYIAYCSVLAIATEA

-429 VMAQLAPEIK
+429 TLAQLAPEIK
-439 LCRPILEEQPETDEG
+439 LCRPILEARPETDEG

-480 LFNNLNLRIHA
+480 IFNNLNLRINA

-496 FVGPSGC
+496 LVGPSGC

-512 LGFEQAEAG
+512 LGFEQAESG
-521 SIFYDEHNLDD
+521 SIFFDEHNLDD

-564 NGNYT
+564 NGSYS
-569 DEEVWE
+569 DEDVWE
-575 AAKNAA
+575 AAQNAA
-581 LIKDIEAMPRGLDT
+581 LDKDIEAMPRGLDT

-620 KPKIVFL
+620 KPKIFFL

-640 IITENLAKM
+640 IITENLARM

-669 IVLND
+669 IVLGD
-674 GRVEEDG
+674 GKVAEDG
-681 SFDELLAKGGLFS
+681 SYDELLAKGGLFTD
-694 EIIKR
+694 IIKR

>member
-1 MDNLFFEQLVQRIEG
+1 MDNLFFEQLVRRIDG
-16 DRKAMNQAADI
+16 DRKAMNQAGGLFRA
-27 LRGMIDRRVWRKL
+27 MIDRRLWRKL
-40 TLKREIPEDLD
+40 TLQRDIPEDID
-51 ELEELFYR
+51 QLEEIFYR
-59 QQIFFRQIQME
+59 QQIYFRQVRLE
-70 GNWWTR
+70 GKWWR
-76 CSGRLLAFTAD
+76 LCSGKMLAFTAD
-87 DDTPVLLSPGFADYT
+87 DDTPVILTPGFADYS
-102 FVDPRT
+102 FVHPRT
-108 GRRCSAR
+108 GQRCNAR
-115 KHMDR
+115 KHMSL
-120 LKKEAFSLSYPMPQG
+120 LKNEAFTLCYPLPKE
-135 KLTISSFIGH
+135 KLTIGSFLGH

-150 SAYDGICA
+150 SVYDAICA

-170 FTPYACKMLFD
+170 FTPYACKLLFD
-181 EVIPS
+181 EIIPS
-186 GDANQLTPIAVLLFS
+186 GDASQLAPIAVLLFS
-201 AAAGLVMVQM
+201 AAAGIVMVQIS
-211 TRNYL
+211 RNFL

-231 LMTRLLSLPVGFFK
+231 LMTRLLSLPTAFYK

-272 TILTLLFTVMMFL
+272 TILTLLFTAMLFI

-297 GILVMALYMLTIYVQ
+297 GILVMALYMVTIYVQ
-312 YSCRKKVQDQAN
+312 YSCRKKVQEQAN
-324 VYASKLTGLIY
+324 VSASRLTGLIY
-335 NLAVGAQKIRTNG
+335 NLAAGAQKIRTNG

-398 HYGLGLS
+398 HYGLNLS
-405 DYIAYCSVLTIATEA
+405 DYIAYCSVLTIATES
-420 IQNFQRITK
+420 IQQFQRITK
-429 VMAQLAPEIK
+429 VLAQLAPEIK
-439 LCRPILEEQPETDEG
+439 LCRPLLEAETETDEG
-454 SIFLKDVSGNIDI
+454 TVFLKDISGSIDI
-467 RGLKFRYDEDMPY
+467 RGLKFRYDEEMPY
-480 LFNNLNLRIHA
+480 LFNNLNLRIKA

-496 FVGPSGC
+496 LVGPSGS
-503 GKSTLVRLM
+503 GKSTLLRLM
-512 LGFEQAEAG
+512 LGFEQAENG
-521 SIFYDEHNLDD
+521 SIFYDEHNLAD

-551 LVEGTIRDNILFG
+551 LVAGTIRDNILFG
-564 NGNYT
+564 NDSFT
-569 DEEVWE
+569 DEDVWE
-575 AAKNAA
+575 AARNAA
-581 LIKDIEAMPRGLDT
+581 LEQDLLSMPLGLDT

-620 KPKIVFL
+620 KPRIVFL

-640 IITENLAKM
+640 IITENLARM
-649 HCTRITIAHRMST
+649 NCTRITIAHRMST
-662 IRECNRI
+662 IMECNRI
-669 IVLND
+669 IVLKE
-674 GRVEEDG
+674 GIVAEDG
-681 SFDELLAKGGLFS
+681 SYEELMAKGGYFS

-699 QTV
+699 QTA

>member
-1 MDNLFFEQLVQRIEG
+1 MNNLFFEQLVQRIEG
-16 DRKAMNQAADI
+16 DRKAMNQAAD
-27 LRGMIDRRVWRKL
+27 LFRGMIDRKVWKKL

-51 ELEELFYR
+51 QLEEAFYR
-59 QQIFFRQIQME
+59 QQIFFRQIRLE
-70 GNWWTR
+70 GKWWRR
-76 CSGRLLAFTAD
+76 CSGKLLAFSAD
-87 DDTPVLLSPGFADYT
+87 DDTPVLLAPGFADYT

-108 GRRCSAR
+108 GQRCNARR
-115 KHMDR
+115 HMER
-120 LKKEAFSLSYPMPQG
+120 LKKEAFALSYPLPQG
-135 KLTISSFIGH
+135 ELTIRSLIGH

-150 SAYDGICA
+150 SVYDGVCA

-170 FTPYACKMLFD
+170 FTPYACKLLFD

-186 GDANQLTPIAVLLFS
+186 GDAAQIAPIAVLLFS
-201 AAAGLVMVQM
+201 AAAGLVMVQK

-216 VVRMKDKT
+216 VVRMKDKM
-224 EYAMQTS
+224 EYAMQSS
-231 LMTRLLSLPVGFFK
+231 LMTRLLSLPAAFFK

-272 TILTLLFTVMMFL
+272 TILTLLFTVMLFL

-297 GILVMALYMLTIYVQ
+297 GIVVMALYMLTIYVQ

-324 VYASKLTGLIY
+324 AHASKLTGLIY
-335 NLAVGAQKIRTNG
+335 NLAVGAHKIRTNG

-405 DYIAYCSVLTIATEA
+405 DYIAYCSVLAISTEA

-429 VMAQLAPEIK
+429 TLAQLAPEIK
-439 LCRPILEEQPETDEG
+439 LCRPILEARPETDEG

-480 LFNNLNLRIHA
+480 IFNNLNLRINA

-496 FVGPSGC
+496 LVGPSGC

-512 LGFEQAEAG
+512 LGFEQAESG
-521 SIFYDEHNLDD
+521 SIFFDEHNLDD

-564 NGNYT
+564 NGSYS
-569 DEEVWE
+569 DEDVWE

-581 LIKDIEAMPRGLDT
+581 LDKDIEAMPRGLDT

-620 KPKIVFL
+620 KPKIFFL

-640 IITENLAKM
+640 IITENLARM

-669 IVLND
+669 IVLGD
-674 GRVEEDG
+674 GKVAEDG
-681 SFDELLAKGGLFS
+681 SYDELLAKGGLFTD
-694 EIIKR
+694 IIKR

>member
-1 MDNLFFEQLVQRIEG
+1 MNNLFFEQLVQRIEG

-27 LRGMIDRRVWRKL
+27 FRGMIDRRVWRTL
-40 TLKREIPEDLD
+40 NLKREIPEDLD
-51 ELEELFYR
+51 ELEETFYR
-59 QQIFFRQIQME
+59 EQIFFRQIRLE
-70 GNWWTR
+70 DKWWTR
-76 CSGRLLAFTAD
+76 CSGKLLAFSAD
-87 DDTPVLLSPGFADYT
+87 DDTPVLLTPGFADYT
-102 FVDPRT
+102 FVNPRT
-108 GRRCSAR
+108 GHRCNARRNV
-115 KHMDR
+115 DL
-120 LKKEAFSLSYPMPQG
+120 LKKEAFTLTYPMPRG
-135 KLTISSFIGH
+135 ELTIRSFFGH

-150 SAYDGICA
+150 SVYDAVCS
-158 LLACLGVVLLTM
+158 LLGCLGVVLLTM
-170 FTPYACKMLFD
+170 FTPYACKLLFD

-186 GDANQLTPIAVLLFS
+186 GDASQLTPIAVLLFS

-216 VVRMKDKT
+216 VVRMKDKM
-224 EYAMQTS
+224 EYAMQSS
-231 LMTRLLSLPVGFFK
+231 LMTRLLSLPASFFK

-261 FSTQLTEDMLS
+261 FSTHLTEDMLS
-272 TILTLLFTVMMFL
+272 TILTLLFTVMLFL

-312 YSCRKKVQDQAN
+312 YSCRRKVQNQAN
-324 VYASKLTGLIY
+324 ACASKLTGLIY

-398 HYGLGLS
+398 HFGLGLS
-405 DYIAYCSVLTIATEA
+405 DYIAYCSVLTIATES
-420 IQNFQRITK
+420 IQQFQRITK
-429 VMAQLAPEIK
+429 VLAELAPEIK
-439 LCRPILEEQPETDEG
+439 LCSPLLEAEPESIGG
-454 SIFLKDVSGNIDI
+454 SVFLKEVSGNIDI
-467 RGLKFRYDEDMPY
+467 RGLKFRYNEDMPY
-480 LFNNLNLRIHA
+480 IFNNLNLSIHA

-496 FVGPSGC
+496 IVGPSGC

-512 LGFEQAEAG
+512 LGFEKAESG
-521 SIFYDEHNLDD
+521 SIFFDEHNLDD

-564 NGNYT
+564 NGSYS

-581 LIKDIEAMPRGLDT
+581 LDGDIKAMPRGMDT

-620 KPKIVFL
+620 KPRVFLL

-640 IITENLAKM
+640 IITENLARMK
-649 HCTRITIAHRMST
+649 CTRITIAHRMST
-662 IRECNRI
+662 IRDCNRI
-669 IVLND
+669 IVLGD
-674 GRVEEDG
+674 GRVAEDG
-681 SFDELLAKGGLFS
+681 SFDELMAKGGLFS

-699 QTV
+699 QTA

>member
-1 MDNLFFEQLVQRIEG
+1 MNNLFFEQLVQRIEG
-16 DRKAMNQAADI
+16 DRKAMNQAAD
-27 LRGMIDRRVWRKL
+27 LFRGMIDRKVWKKL
-40 TLKREIPEDLD
+40 TLKREIPENLD
-51 ELEELFYR
+51 ELEEAFYR
-59 QQIFFRQIQME
+59 QQIFFRQIQLE
-70 GNWWTR
+70 GKWWTR
-76 CSGRLLAFTAD
+76 SSGKLLAFSAD
-87 DDTPVLLSPGFADYT
+87 DDTPVLLAPGFADYT
-102 FVDPRT
+102 FVDPKT
-108 GRRCSAR
+108 GRRCNAR
-115 KHMDR
+115 KNMDR
-120 LKKEAFSLSYPMPQG
+120 LKKEAFSLSYPLPQG
-135 KLTISSFIGH
+135 ELTIRSLIGH

-150 SAYDGICA
+150 SVYDGICA

-170 FTPYACKMLFD
+170 FTPYACKLLFD

-186 GDANQLTPIAVLLFS
+186 GDASQLTPIAVLLFS

-216 VVRMKDKT
+216 VVRMKDKM
-224 EYAMQTS
+224 EYAMQSS

-272 TILTLLFTVMMFL
+272 TILTLLFTVMLFL

-324 VYASKLTGLIY
+324 VCASKLTGLIY

-439 LCRPILEEQPETDEG
+439 LCRPILESQPETDEG

-480 LFNNLNLRIHA
+480 LFNNLNLHINA

-512 LGFEQAEAG
+512 LGFEKAETG

-564 NGNYT
+564 NGSYT
-569 DEEVWE
+569 DEDVWE

-581 LIKDIEAMPRGLDT
+581 LDKDIEAMPRGLDT

-620 KPKIVFL
+620 KPKIFFL

-640 IITENLAKM
+640 IITENLARM
-649 HCTRITIAHRMST
+649 RCTRITIAHRMST

-669 IVLND
+669 IVLGD
-674 GRVEEDG
+674 GKVAEDG
-681 SFDELLAKGGLFS
+681 SYEELLAKGGLFTD
-694 EIIKR
+694 IIKR

>member
-1 MDNLFFEQLVQRIEG
+1 MNNLFFEQLVQRIEG
-16 DRKAMNQAADI
+16 DRKAMNQAAD
-27 LRGMIDRRVWRKL
+27 LFRGMIDRKVWKKL
-40 TLKREIPEDLD
+40 TLKREIPENLD
-51 ELEELFYR
+51 ELEEAFYR
-59 QQIFFRQIQME
+59 QQIFFRQIQLE
-70 GNWWTR
+70 GKWWTR
-76 CSGRLLAFTAD
+76 SSGKLLAFSAD
-87 DDTPVLLSPGFADYT
+87 DDTPVLLAPGFADYT
-102 FVDPRT
+102 FVDPKT
-108 GRRCSAR
+108 GRRCNAR
-115 KHMDR
+115 KNMDR
-120 LKKEAFSLSYPMPQG
+120 LKKEAFSLSYPLPQG
-135 KLTISSFIGH
+135 ELTIRSLIGH

-150 SAYDGICA
+150 SVYDGICA

-170 FTPYACKMLFD
+170 FTPYACKLLFD

-186 GDANQLTPIAVLLFS
+186 GDASQLTPIAVLLFS

-216 VVRMKDKT
+216 VVRMKDKM
-224 EYAMQTS
+224 EYAMQSS

-272 TILTLLFTVMMFL
+272 TILTLLFTVMLFL

-324 VYASKLTGLIY
+324 VCASKLTGLIY

-439 LCRPILEEQPETDEG
+439 LCRPILEAQPETDEG

-480 LFNNLNLRIHA
+480 LFNNLNLHINA

-512 LGFEQAEAG
+512 LGFEKAETG

-564 NGNYT
+564 NGSYT
-569 DEEVWE
+569 DEDVWE

-581 LIKDIEAMPRGLDT
+581 LDKDIEAMPRGLDT

-620 KPKIVFL
+620 KPKIFFL

-640 IITENLAKM
+640 IITENLSRM
-649 HCTRITIAHRMST
+649 RCTRITIAHRMST

-669 IVLND
+669 IVLGD
-674 GRVEEDG
+674 GKVAEDG
-681 SFDELLAKGGLFS
+681 SYEELLAKGGLFTD
-694 EIIKR
+694 IIKR

>member
-1 MDNLFFEQLVQRIEG
+1 MNNLFFEQLVQRIEG
-16 DRKAMNQAADI
+16 DRKAMNRAADI
-27 LRGMIDRRVWRKL
+27 FRGMIDRRVWKKL
-40 TLKREIPEDLD
+40 TLKREIPEDLNQ
-51 ELEELFYR
+51 LEETFYR
-59 QQIFFRQIQME
+59 QQIFFRQVDLE
-70 GNWWTR
+70 GKWWSR
-76 CSGRLLAFTAD
+76 CSGKLLAFTAS
-87 DDTPVLLSPGFADYT
+87 DDTPVILTPGFADYT
-102 FVDPRT
+102 FVHPQT
-108 GRRCSAR
+108 GHRCNVR
-115 KHMDR
+115 KHMGL
-120 LKKEAFSLSYPMPQG
+120 LKKEAFSLCYPLPKG
-135 KLTISSFIGH
+135 KLTISSFLGH

-150 SAYDGICA
+150 SVYDAICA

-170 FTPYACKMLFD
+170 FTPHACKLLFD

-186 GDANQLTPIAVLLFS
+186 GDSSQLTPIAVLLFS

-211 TRNYL
+211 SRNFL

-224 EYAMQTS
+224 EYTMQTS
-231 LMTRLLSLPVGFFK
+231 LMTRLLSLSTGFIK

-272 TILTLLFTVMMFL
+272 TILTLLFTVVMFI

-312 YSCRKKVQDQAN
+312 YSCRKKVQNQAN
-324 VYASKLTGLIY
+324 AAASKLTGLIY
-335 NLAVGAQKIRTNG
+335 NLAAGGQKIRTNG
-348 AEIRAF
+348 AEVRAF
-354 RHWAEAY
+354 HHWAEAY

-405 DYIAYCSVLTIATEA
+405 DYIAYCSVLAIATEA
-420 IQNFQRITK
+420 IQQFQRITK
-429 VMAQLAPEIK
+429 VLAQLAPEIK
-439 LCRPILEEQPETDEG
+439 LCTPLLEAESEMEEG
-454 SIFLKDVSGNIDI
+454 SVFLKDISGAIDI
-467 RGLKFRYDEDMPY
+467 RGLKFRYNEDMPY
-480 LFNNLNLRIHA
+480 LFNNLNLRINP

-496 FVGPSGC
+496 LVGPSGC

-512 LGFEQAEAG
+512 LGFEKAENG

-537 LRRYCISI
+537 LRRYCLSI

-564 NGNYT
+564 NSWLS
-569 DEEVWE
+569 DDVVWE
-575 AAKNAA
+575 AARMAA
-581 LIKDIEAMPRGLDT
+581 LDKDIEAMPRGMDT
-595 PISADGQGVSGGQRQ
+595 PITADGQGVSGGQRQ
-610 RILIA
+610 RILMA

-620 KPKIVFL
+620 KPRIVFL

-640 IITENLAKM
+640 TISENLAKM
-649 HCTRITIAHRMST
+649 NCTRITIAHRMST
-662 IRECNRI
+662 IRQCNRI
-669 IVLND
+669 IVLAD
-674 GRVEEDG
+674 GKVAEDG
-681 SFDELLAKGGLFS
+681 SYDELMANGGYFS

>member
-1 MDNLFFEQLVQRIEG
+1 MNNLFFEQLVQRIEG
-16 DRKAMNQAADI
+16 DRKAMNQAAD
-27 LRGMIDRRVWRKL
+27 LFRGMIDRKVWKKL

-51 ELEELFYR
+51 QLEEAFYR
-59 QQIFFRQIQME
+59 QQIFFRQIRLE
-70 GNWWTR
+70 GKWWRR
-76 CSGRLLAFTAD
+76 CSGKLLAFSAD
-87 DDTPVLLSPGFADYT
+87 DDTPVLLAPGFADYI

-108 GRRCSAR
+108 GQRCNAR
-115 KHMDR
+115 KHMER
-120 LKKEAFSLSYPMPQG
+120 LKKEAFALSYPLPQG
-135 KLTISSFIGH
+135 ELTIRSLIGH

-150 SAYDGICA
+150 SVYDGVCA

-170 FTPYACKMLFD
+170 FTPYACKLLFD

-186 GDANQLTPIAVLLFS
+186 GDAAQIAPIAVLLFS

-216 VVRMKDKT
+216 VVRMKDKM
-224 EYAMQTS
+224 EYAMQSS
-231 LMTRLLSLPVGFFK
+231 LMTRLLSLPAAFFK

-272 TILTLLFTVMMFL
+272 TILTLLFTVMLFL

-297 GILVMALYMLTIYVQ
+297 GIVVMALYMLTIYVQ

-324 VYASKLTGLIY
+324 AHASKLTGLIY

-405 DYIAYCSVLTIATEA
+405 DYIAYCSVLAIATEA

-429 VMAQLAPEIK
+429 TLAQLAPEIK
-439 LCRPILEEQPETDEG
+439 LCRPILEARPETDEG

-480 LFNNLNLRIHA
+480 IFNNLNLRINA

-496 FVGPSGC
+496 LVGPSGC

-512 LGFEQAEAG
+512 LGFEQAESG
-521 SIFYDEHNLDD
+521 SIFFDEHNLDD

-564 NGNYT
+564 NGSYS

-581 LIKDIEAMPRGLDT
+581 LDKDIEAMPRGLDT

-620 KPKIVFL
+620 KPKIFFL

-640 IITENLAKM
+640 IITENLARM

-669 IVLND
+669 IVLGD
-674 GRVEEDG
+674 GKVAEDG
-681 SFDELLAKGGLFS
+681 SYDELLAKGGLFS

-699 QTV
+699 QTA

>member
-1 MDNLFFEQLVQRIEG
+1 MNNLFFEQLVQRIEG

-27 LRGMIDRRVWRKL
+27 FRGMIDRRVWRTL
-40 TLKREIPEDLD
+40 NLKREIPEDLD
-51 ELEELFYR
+51 ELEEAFYR
-59 QQIFFRQIQME
+59 EQIFFRQIRLE
-70 GNWWTR
+70 DKWWTR
-76 CSGRLLAFTAD
+76 CSGKLLAFSAD
-87 DDTPVLLSPGFADYT
+87 DDTPVLLTPGFADYT
-102 FVDPRT
+102 FVNPRT
-108 GRRCSAR
+108 GHRCNARRNV
-115 KHMDR
+115 DL
-120 LKKEAFSLSYPMPQG
+120 LKKEAFTLTYPMPRG
-135 KLTISSFIGH
+135 ELTIRSFFGH

-150 SAYDGICA
+150 SVYDAVCS
-158 LLACLGVVLLTM
+158 LLGCLGVVLLTM
-170 FTPYACKMLFD
+170 FTPYACKLLFD

-186 GDANQLTPIAVLLFS
+186 GDASQLTPIAVLLFS

-216 VVRMKDKT
+216 VVRMKDKM
-224 EYAMQTS
+224 EYAMQSS
-231 LMTRLLSLPVGFFK
+231 LMTRLLSLPASFFK

-261 FSTQLTEDMLS
+261 FSTHLTEDMLS
-272 TILTLLFTVMMFL
+272 TILTLLFTVMLFL

-312 YSCRKKVQDQAN
+312 YSCRRKVQNQAN
-324 VYASKLTGLIY
+324 ACASKLTGLIY

-398 HYGLGLS
+398 HFGLGLS
-405 DYIAYCSVLTIATEA
+405 DYIAYCSVLTIATES
-420 IQNFQRITK
+420 IQQFQRITK
-429 VMAQLAPEIK
+429 VLAELAPEIK
-439 LCRPILEEQPETDEG
+439 LCSPLLEAEPESTGG
-454 SIFLKDVSGNIDI
+454 SVFLKEVSGNIDI
-467 RGLKFRYDEDMPY
+467 RGLKFRYNEDMPY
-480 LFNNLNLRIHA
+480 IFNNLNLSIHA

-496 FVGPSGC
+496 IVGPSGC

-512 LGFEQAEAG
+512 LGFEKAESG
-521 SIFYDEHNLDD
+521 SIFFDEHNLDD

-564 NGNYT
+564 NGSYS

-581 LIKDIEAMPRGLDT
+581 LDGDIKAMPRGMDT

-620 KPKIVFL
+620 KPRVFLL

-640 IITENLAKM
+640 IITENLARMK
-649 HCTRITIAHRMST
+649 CTRITIAHRMST
-662 IRECNRI
+662 IRDCNRI
-669 IVLND
+669 IVLGD
-674 GRVEEDG
+674 GRVAEDG
-681 SFDELLAKGGLFS
+681 SFDELMAKGGLFS

-699 QTV
+699 QTA

>member
-1 MDNLFFEQLVQRIEG
+1 MNNLFFEQLVQRIEG

-27 LRGMIDRRVWRKL
+27 FQGMIDRRVWKKL

-51 ELEELFYR
+51 QLEEVFYR
-59 QQIFFRQIQME
+59 QKIFFRQIQLE
-70 GNWWTR
+70 DKWWTR
-76 CSGRLLAFTAD
+76 CSGKLLAFTAE

-108 GRRCSAR
+108 GRRCNAR
-115 KHMDR
+115 KHAGL
-120 LKKEAFSLSYPMPQG
+120 LKQEAFTLTYPMPRG
-135 KLTISSFIGH
+135 KLTVSSFIGH

-150 SAYDGICA
+150 SVYDGICA

-170 FTPYACKMLFD
+170 FTPYACKLLFD

-186 GDANQLTPIAVLLFS
+186 GDASQLTPIAVLLFS
-201 AAAGLVMVQM
+201 AAAGLVLVQM

-224 EYAMQTS
+224 EYAMQSS
-231 LMTRLLSLPVGFFK
+231 LMTRMLSLPASFFK
-245 KYSPGELS
+245 QYSPGELS

-272 TILTLLFTVMMFL
+272 TILTLIFTVMLFL

-297 GILVMALYMLTIYVQ
+297 GILVMVLYMLTIYVQ

-324 VYASKLTGLIY
+324 ASASKLTGLIY
-335 NLAVGAQKIRTNG
+335 NLATGAQKIRTNG

-420 IQNFQRITK
+420 IQQFQRITK
-429 VMAQLAPEIK
+429 VLAQLAPEIK
-439 LCRPILEEQPETDEG
+439 LCRPLLEAQPETDEG
-454 SIFLKDVSGNIDI
+454 DIFLKDVSGNIEI

-480 LFNNLNLRIHA
+480 LFNNLNLRINA
-491 GDYVA
+491 GDYLA
-496 FVGPSGC
+496 LVGPSGC

-512 LGFEQAEAG
+512 LGFEKAESG

-537 LRRYCISI
+537 LRRFCISI

-564 NGNYT
+564 NDSYT

-581 LIKDIEAMPRGLDT
+581 LDKDIQAMPRGMDT

-620 KPKIVFL
+620 KPRIFLL

-640 IITENLAKM
+640 IIAENLARMK
-649 HCTRITIAHRMST
+649 CTRITIAHRMST

-669 IVLND
+669 IVLD
-674 GRVEEDG
+674 GGKVAEDG
-681 SFDELLAKGGLFS
+681 NYEELLAKGGLFS
-694 EIIKR
+694 DIIKR

>member
-1 MDNLFFEQLVQRIEG
+1 MNNLFFEQLVQRIEG
-16 DRKAMNQAADI
+16 DRKAMNQAAD
-27 LRGMIDRRVWRKL
+27 LFRAMVDRRVWRTL

-51 ELEELFYR
+51 QLEEAFYR
-59 QQIFFRQIQME
+59 EQIFFRQIQLE
-70 GNWWTR
+70 DKWWTR
-76 CSGRLLAFTAD
+76 CSGKLLAFSAD
-87 DDTPVLLSPGFADYT
+87 DDTPILLTPGFADYT
-102 FVDPRT
+102 FVNPRT
-108 GRRCSAR
+108 GHRCNAR
-115 KHMDR
+115 KNVNL
-120 LKKEAFSLSYPMPQG
+120 LKKEAFALSYPLPRG
-135 KLTISSFIGH
+135 ELTIRSFIGH

-150 SAYDGICA
+150 SVYDAVCS
-158 LLACLGVVLLTM
+158 LLGCLGVVLLTM
-170 FTPYACKMLFD
+170 FTPYACKLLFN

-186 GDANQLTPIAVLLFS
+186 GDASQLTPIAVLLFS

-216 VVRMKDKT
+216 VVRMKDKM
-224 EYAMQTS
+224 EYAMQSS
-231 LMTRLLSLPVGFFK
+231 LMTRLLSLPAGFFK
-245 KYSPGELS
+245 EYSPGELS

-261 FSTQLTEDMLS
+261 FSTHLTEDMLS
-272 TILTLLFTVMMFL
+272 TILTLLFTVMLFL

-297 GILVMALYMLTIYVQ
+297 GILVMALYLLTIYVQ
-312 YSCRKKVQDQAN
+312 YSCRRKVQNQAN
-324 VYASKLTGLIY
+324 VCASKLTGLIY
-335 NLAVGAQKIRTNG
+335 TLAMGAQKIRTNG

-398 HYGLGLS
+398 HFGLGLS

-420 IQNFQRITK
+420 IQQFQRITK
-429 VMAQLAPEIK
+429 VLAELAPEIK
-439 LCRPILEEQPETDEG
+439 LCAPLLEAQPESSEG
-454 SIFLKDVSGNIDI
+454 SIFLKEVSGNIDI
-467 RGLKFRYDEDMPY
+467 RGLKFRYNEDMPY
-480 LFNNLNLRIHA
+480 IFSNLNLSIHA

-496 FVGPSGC
+496 IVGPSGC

-512 LGFEQAEAG
+512 LGFEKAESG
-521 SIFYDEHNLDD
+521 SIFFDEHNLDD

-564 NGNYT
+564 NGSYT
-569 DEEVWE
+569 EEEVWE

-581 LIKDIEAMPRGLDT
+581 LDGDIKAMPRGMDT

-620 KPKIVFL
+620 KPKVFLL

-640 IITENLAKM
+640 IITENLARMK
-649 HCTRITIAHRMST
+649 CTRITIAHRMST
-662 IRECNRI
+662 IRDCNRI
-669 IVLND
+669 IVLHN
-674 GRVEEDG
+674 GRVAEDG
-681 SFDELLAKGGLFS
+681 SFDELMAKGGLFS

-699 QTV
+699 QTA